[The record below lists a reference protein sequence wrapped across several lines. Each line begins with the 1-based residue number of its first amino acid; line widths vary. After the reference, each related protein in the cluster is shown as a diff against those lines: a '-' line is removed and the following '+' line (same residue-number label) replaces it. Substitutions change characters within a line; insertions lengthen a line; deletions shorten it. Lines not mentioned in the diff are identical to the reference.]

1 MWMIECDTSASGHL
15 ATSGGNVSIISLDG
29 TKHCSAINSLW
40 LPCEARNRLVPVS
53 SYRAVDSASAE
64 TASTLRL
71 VAAGATLG
79 RRRRR
84 RKHSAA
90 HAAAAAFRWR
100 LAPRSDAL
108 QVRDGQSARAARQ
121 STPPHPSDI
130 KPTILCG
137 LNLIPCCSSRD
148 MDFNARKNRVWNKTT
163 NECSVKR
170 FAKPENGHEILAIR
184 IVNSERFAGEL

>member
-1 MWMIECDTSASGHL
+1 MGH
-15 ATSGGNVSIISLDG
+15 D
-29 TKHCSAINSLW
+29 
-40 LPCEARNRLVPVS
+40 
-53 SYRAVDSASAE
+53 SYRSTVVRERLITRRPKQPRRRRA
-64 TASTLRL
+64 TLRL

-84 RKHSAA
+84 RKLGAA
-90 HAAAAAFRWR
+90 RAAAAASRWR

-137 LNLIPCCSSRD
+137 LNLIPYCSSRD
-148 MDFNARKNRVWNKTT
+148 MDFNARKIRVWNITIY
-163 NECSVKR
+163 EFSVKR
-170 FAKPENGHEILAIR
+170 FENR
-184 IVNSERFAGEL
+184 KTDMKFWRFE